1 VASIVVG
8 GGSFTDWED
17 DDFDVNVPTDKEG
30 VEGAVV
36 ESTPEDS
43 AWLQALTDTS
53 AAATTRTK
61 LKTTPKEDKRR
72 PLLLIDFTRLSS
84 GAVHNKFDINGVN
97 DPDKKKEMTTMCTT
111 NFVFYRD
118 NVEMIENGIVRSCGQ
133 SVWRD
138 ALAELRREN
147 PGHFW
152 APIFPPKELK

>member
-1 VASIVVG
+1 MS
-8 GGSFTDWED
+8 DWED

-30 VEGAVV
+30 ADKEGVLVV
-36 ESTPEDS
+36 STPEDS
-43 AWLQALTDTS
+43 ASWLPSSTDTS
-53 AAATTRTK
+53 AAATTT
-61 LKTTPKEDKRR
+61 KTTPKEDQRR
-72 PLLLIDFTRLSS
+72 PLLLIDFTTLSS